1 MPRNFLKCER
11 GSVTVEFVLWL
22 PFFAF
27 LLLFAADATLVF
39 MRQSQMWQVS
49 RETARVVARHG
60 MDELTAE
67 TYASSVGSVGTLVPT
82 VDVSMASARVT
93 VDMALPLEGLAPFG
107 VLAWVYGE
115 QLRVRVTHAIEPT
128 YESL

>member
-1 MPRNFLKCER
+1 MTRRFLKSER
-11 GSVTVEFVLWL
+11 GSVTIEFVMWL

-27 LLLFAADATLVF
+27 LLLFAADASLVF

-49 RETARVVARHG
+49 RETARVIARHG

-67 TYASSVGSVGTLVPT
+67 TYAASAGSVGTLVPT

-93 VDMALPLEGLAPFG
+93 VDMAMPLEGLAPFG
-107 VLAWVYGE
+107 VLRWIYGE
-115 QLRVRVTHAIEPT
+115 QLEVRVTHALEPT
-128 YESL
+128 YEAS